1 MPMLNTSKLYGRV
14 NGRWVLGTPTRTT
27 SKGEEYRCPVC
38 ATGGGDE
45 NGQHLI
51 VFKDRANYACA
62 AYPGN
67 DKHRRAIW
75 RIAGVMRDKGGEPF
89 IPRKIEQK
97 DTFIGRHVIDLE
109 KLSHVFLKADR
120 EARLRRIEEEK
131 KKAEAERLEEERME
145 RRLEEERKRRE
156 EEAEREL
163 ERYRERQNEILRK
176 WREQEDQKA
185 KRLEEYNTNSK
196 CDKTRFGTFGTGI
209 SCSANMPPPPIKEAT
224 TVSNGRG
231 YAVPICEKASQTSQV
246 RSWRKAVGPEDCNEN
261 EEYSSDFGMA
271 FDRNNPKWREHYYLW
286 YRSKYY
292 GEAVAF

>member
-14 NGRWVLGTPTRTT
+14 NGRWVLGTPTRIT

-38 ATGGGDE
+38 AAGGGDE
-45 NGQHLI
+45 KGQHLI

-62 AYPGN
+62 AYPRN

-75 RIAGVMRDKGGEPF
+75 RIAGVMRDRGEEPF

-97 DTFIGRHVIDLE
+97 TTFIGKHVIDLE

-120 EARLRRIEEEK
+120 EAWLRRIEEER

-145 RRLEEERKRRE
+145 RRLEEERL
-156 EEAEREL
+156 ERERARL
-163 ERYRERQNEILRK
+163 ERETTRTIYCSTQHI
-176 WREQEDQKA
+176 D
-185 KRLEEYNTNSK
+185 TK
-196 CDKTRFGTFGTGI
+196 CDKEQFGTFGTGI
-209 SCSANMPPPPIKEAT
+209 LCSANMPPPPIKEAT

-246 RSWRKAVGPEDCNEN
+246 RPTMPMGAAAMPDGYCRVCW
-261 EEYSSDFGMA
+261 
-271 FDRNNPKWREHYYLW
+271 DRWGKMVRIYDDIGCEICSAREQATLQT
-286 YRSKYY
+286 
-292 GEAVAF
+292 A

>member
-38 ATGGGDE
+38 ATGDGDE
-45 NGQHLI
+45 KGQHLI

-62 AYPGN
+62 AYPK
-67 DKHRRAIW
+67 DEAHRF
-75 RIAGVMRDKGGEPF
+75 RIMEMVGIRGKGKPDPV
-89 IPRKIEQK
+89 IPRKIHQK
-97 DTFIGRHVIDLE
+97 ATFIGRHVMNME
-109 KLSHVFLKADR
+109 KEAEEVRRRDADFIAARREKERLHR
-120 EARLRRIEEEK
+120 EAIERWIASTEN
-131 KKAEAERLEEERME
+131 
-145 RRLEEERKRRE
+145 
-156 EEAEREL
+156 ERET
-163 ERYRERQNEILRK
+163 RK
-176 WREQEDQKA
+176 TIPNTQTQHIDTKCNKEQ
-185 KRLEEYNTNSK
+185 
-196 CDKTRFGTFGTGI
+196 FGTFGTGI

-246 RSWRKAVGPEDCNEN
+246 RSWRKAAGPEDCNKN
-261 EEYSSDFGMA
+261 EEYSSDFGLA
-271 FDRNNPKWREHYYLW
+271 FNRNNPKWREHYYLW

>member
-1 MPMLNTSKLYGRV
+1 MPMLNTSKLYGKV
-14 NGRWVLGTPTRTT
+14 KGAWLPGVPTRTN
-27 SKGEEYRCPVC
+27 SKGEEYRCPAC
-38 ATGGGDE
+38 AAAGGDQ
-45 NGQHLI
+45 NGHHLM
-51 VFKDRANYACA
+51 VFKDRVHYACA

-75 RIAGVMRDKGGEPF
+75 RIAGVMRDRGEEPF

-97 DTFIGRHVIDLE
+97 TTFIGKHVIDLE
-109 KLSHVFLKADR
+109 KLSHVLLKADR
-120 EARLRRIEEEK
+120 KAWLRRIEEER

-145 RRLEEERKRRE
+145 RRLEEERL
-156 EEAEREL
+156 ERE
-163 ERYRERQNEILRK
+163 R
-176 WREQEDQKA
+176 A
-185 KRLEEYNTNSK
+185 RLECESARSVSYSTQHIDTK
-196 CDKTRFGTFGTGI
+196 CNKEQFGTFGTGI

-261 EEYSSDFGMA
+261 EEYSSDFGLA
-271 FDRNNPKWREHYYLW
+271 FNRNNPKWREHYYLW

-292 GEAVAF
+292 GEAVAL